1 MANNTYVAINT
12 VTVGSGGSASV
23 AFSSIPATYNNLLL
37 KVSLKTNR
45 TTDYVDDFRLTFNGS
60 STGYSFK
67 SVVNYNGTIRND
79 QNASASY
86 VYAIAATASHASQ
99 TPNTFCNSEI
109 YIPNY
114 ASSNHKSIST
124 DSTTEQNGTQ
134 IWQSLQ
140 AALWANT
147 AAITSITLVPDVG
160 TLFAQNSTATLYG
173 INNS

>member
-1 MANNTYVAINT
+1 MANTYVAINT
-12 VTVGSGGSASV
+12 VTVGSGGSSSV
-23 AFSSIPATYNNLLL
+23 AFTSIPSTYTDLLL

-67 SVVNYNGTIRND
+67 GFANYNGTVRSD
-79 QNASASY
+79 QNASPSY
-86 VYAIAATASHASQ
+86 IYANAATASHASQ
-99 TPNTFCNSEI
+99 TLNTFCNSEI

-114 ASSNHKSIST
+114 ASSNHKSVST

-134 IWQSLQ
+134 VWQNLQ

-147 AAITSITLVPDVG
+147 DAITSITLVPDVG
-160 TLFAQNSTATLYG
+160 TLFAQYSTATLYG
-173 INNS
+173 IKSS